1 MIIEKIIF
9 EMRGTNIRQTSMGH
23 RSFRKIY
30 IQVEDIDGVVKSF
43 DEEFIESDAID
54 MLSEVFKSALRI
66 FHEEYN
72 KDNKK

>member
-1 MIIEKIIF
+1 MIIEKVTF

-23 RSFRKIY
+23 RSFRHIY
-30 IQVEDIDGVVKSF
+30 IQVEDIEGNVKSF

-54 MLSEVFKSALRI
+54 MLSEVFKVALRM

-72 KDNKK
+72 KA